1 VVDLREDRVQVGG
14 PTDERPLVHPP
25 YSDRASNGGQTEGR
39 EESDAVSVALG
50 ARSRA
55 KGSTNE
61 DAYLLDADHLLF
73 GVFDGLGSTAQ
84 AADAAR
90 LAAESIRAAHVERR
104 PDEGHAAEL
113 AFLPLAVRGAGTL
126 VAATL
131 DDGLT
136 TASVVKLCTGGDGAA
151 VAVIC
156 NVGDSRVYRYAAT
169 GMLQQC
175 TLDDS
180 VFGSDWELQL
190 RLGEAVTPSGVLEHL
205 YFDLRHVMDR
215 ALGDGL
221 AEPHVWQVQVSDRDL
236 LLAVTDG
243 VTDNLTFSE
252 LGRLLHDGH
261 DDPPGIA
268 RRLVDA
274 AYDRS
279 RQAGHPRAKVDDI
292 TAVVAQVR
300 R

>member
-1 VVDLREDRVQVGG
+1 VTADRQA
-14 PTDERPLVHPP
+14 T
-25 YSDRASNGGQTEGR
+25 A
-39 EESDAVSVALG
+39 AVSLAIG
-50 ARSRA
+50 CRSRA

-61 DAYLLDADHLLF
+61 DAYLADADHLLF
-73 GVFDGLGSTAQ
+73 GVFDGLGSTAH
-84 AADAAR
+84 AAEAAR
-90 LAAESIRAAHVERR
+90 LAAESIGVAYGQRP
-104 PDEGHAAEL
+104 PDEGCAAEK
-113 AFLPLAVRGAGTL
+113 AFLALAVRGAGTL
-126 VAATL
+126 IAANL

-136 TASVVKLCTGGDGAA
+136 TASVVKLCTGTDGGAM
-151 VAVIC
+151 AVIC
-156 NVGDSRVYRYAAT
+156 NVGDSRVYRYTAT
-169 GMLQQC
+169 GVLRQC

-205 YFDLRHVMDR
+205 YFELRHVMNR

-221 AEPHVWQVQVSDRDL
+221 AEPHVWEVEVGDGDL

-252 LGRLLHDGH
+252 LGRLLHGDD
-261 DDPPGIA
+261 DDPSGIA

-300 R
+300 C